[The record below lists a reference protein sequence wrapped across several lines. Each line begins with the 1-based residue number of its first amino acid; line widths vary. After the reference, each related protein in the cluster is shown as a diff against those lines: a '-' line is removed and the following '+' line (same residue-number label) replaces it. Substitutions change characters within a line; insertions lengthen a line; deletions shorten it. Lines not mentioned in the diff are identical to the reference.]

1 MHHAYTLLNFLEL
14 STGEKLAHV
23 RNPWSTGEWK
33 GDWSDS
39 SSKWTA
45 TLKEEA
51 GYVNSNDGQ
60 FFMPFKTFT
69 INFGGSAVALYQEY
83 ASI

>member
-1 MHHAYTLLNFLEL
+1 MVEHFDGMNLYKGLVSMHAYTLLNVLEL
-14 STGEKLAHV
+14 SNGEKLAHI
-23 RNPWSTGEWK
+23 RNPWSQEGEWK

-45 TLKEEA
+45 TLKEEV

-69 INFGGSAVALYQEY
+69 
-83 ASI
+83 